1 LALTGTPVAAA
12 RGLTTEQQVPEHDCI
27 RRAQAGDVAAYEDLV
42 RLHQKR
48 VLAIVSGILRLSG
61 DVEDIAQQVFLKV
74 YLALKRFDGRSSF
87 STWLYKITVNETYD
101 YLRKRKARKLV
112 YQSDLSEDQ
121 ENRIGLLTPEVP
133 GPAPL
138 ERVESQQAVERLLD
152 ELAPDERL
160 MLVLKEVEGYSVE
173 EISQAL
179 GLNSNTVKVRMFRAR
194 RRLTEL
200 YRKRYANPRKN
211 AARPG
216 RPGNW
221 KGRT

>member
-1 LALTGTPVAAA
+1 
-12 RGLTTEQQVPEHDCI
+12 
-27 RRAQAGDVAAYEDLV
+27 V

-200 YRKRYANPRKN
+200 YRKRYANPRKS